1 MIYFVQQGKKTGAMK
16 TVKESVDLVVA
27 GGGTAGHVAALQAAR
42 VGIKTSVIEAGTML
56 GGTMTAGGVYMPNH
70 FFSTEG
76 PVVLGIAWELY
87 TKSKKIE
94 GLPIPDYTK
103 RRPVESPGYY
113 SYINVPIYTAIA
125 EEEALTAGIILHYH
139 EFIAD
144 VKTIG
149 NYWEITSLGRG
160 IKRITKA
167 KEIIDCTGDSDV
179 VRMLGLG
186 VLRDKA
192 RQPGAYQ
199 YKIEGIEYEQI
210 WEKEIQTI
218 YEEAME
224 NGILKQGD
232 YAYANSLPFSYY
244 LAHGG
249 HNATH
254 VYDADTSDAEG
265 QTRANLEGRARMLRM
280 FKFVTSSIPG
290 CERAVLK
297 TMYSHAVARET
308 YRTEGEYIITQED
321 FMTAADFKDKVCNA
335 FNYIDMHSRENG
347 CDVYFHDSKDLIPKV
362 PFRALIPKGSSRITV
377 AGRIV
382 SAERM
387 ALAGIRAQCTCMA
400 MGQAMGA
407 AASLAV
413 KRGVPSREINA
424 ADIVALTI
432 EHGAAPV

>member
-1 MIYFVQQGKKTGAMK
+1 MK
-16 TVKESVDLVVA
+16 TIKESVDLVVA
-27 GGGTAGHVAALQAAR
+27 GGGTAGHIAALQAAR
-42 VGIKTSVIEAGTML
+42 AGIKTSVIEAGSML

-70 FFSTEG
+70 FFSTVG

-87 TKSKKIE
+87 CKSKQIE
-94 GLPIPDYTK
+94 GLPIPDYKK

-113 SYINVPIYTAIA
+113 SYINVPIYAAVT
-125 EEEALTAGIILHYH
+125 EEEAIKAGINLHYH

-144 VKTIG
+144 VIAVG
-149 NYWEITSLGRG
+149 NEWEVTSLGRG
-160 IKRITKA
+160 INRITRA

-179 VRMLGLG
+179 VRILGLST
-186 VLRDKA
+186 LRDEN
-192 RQPGAYQ
+192 RQPGTYQ

-210 WEKEIQTI
+210 WEKEVQAI

-224 NGILKQGD
+224 DGVLEKGD
-232 YAYANSLPFSYY
+232 FAYAASLPFSYY
-244 LAHGG
+244 LSHGG

-290 CERAVLK
+290 CEKAVLK

-308 YRTEGEYIITQED
+308 YRTEGEYIITKDD
-321 FMTAADFKDKVCNA
+321 FMTARDFKDKICNA
-335 FNYIDMHSRENG
+335 FNYIDMHSRQEG
-347 CDVYFHDSKDLIPKV
+347 CELFFHESEYLIPKV

-407 AASLAV
+407 AAYLAI
-413 KRGVPSREINA
+413 KKGLPSREISA

>member
-1 MIYFVQQGKKTGAMK
+1 MK
-16 TVKESVDLVVA
+16 TIHETADVVIA

-42 VGIKTSVIEAGTML
+42 AGVKTSLIEAGTML

-87 TKSKKIE
+87 KKSKEIE
-94 GLPIPDYTK
+94 GLPIPDYRK
-103 RRPVESPGYY
+103 RRPKENPGYY
-113 SYINVPIYTAIA
+113 SYINVPIYAALA
-125 EEEALTAGIILHYH
+125 EEEALKAGLRIHYH

-144 VKTIG
+144 VKANG
-149 NYWEITSLGRG
+149 NYWEVTSLGRG

-167 KEIIDCTGDSDV
+167 KEIIDCTGDCDV
-179 VRMLGLG
+179 VRILGLG
-186 VLRDKA
+186 VLRDEV

-210 WEKEIQTI
+210 WDEEVQAI
-218 YEEAME
+218 YNEAMQ
-224 NGILKQGD
+224 NGILQKGD
-232 YAYANSLPFSYY
+232 FAYLDSLPFRYY

-249 HNATH
+249 HNGTH
-254 VYDADTSDAEG
+254 VYDADTSDADG
-265 QTRANLEGRARMLRM
+265 QTRVNLEGRARMLRM

-290 CERAVLK
+290 CERAILK
-297 TMYSHAVARET
+297 TMHPYGLARET
-308 YRTEGEYIITQED
+308 YRTEGEYIVTKED
-321 FMTAADFKDKVCNA
+321 FLKARDFKDKVCNA
-335 FNYIDMHSRENG
+335 FNYIDMHNKDTG
-347 CDVYFHDSKDLIPKV
+347 CDVYFHESKDLLPKV

-382 SAERM
+382 SADRV

-407 AASLAV
+407 AAALSV
-413 KRGVPSREINA
+413 QKGIPSRDVKVK
-424 ADIVALTI
+424 DIVALTI
-432 EHGAAPV
+432 EHGAVPI

>member
-1 MIYFVQQGKKTGAMK
+1 MK
-16 TVKESVDLVVA
+16 TIKESVDLVVA

-42 VGIKTSVIEAGTML
+42 TGIKTSVIEAGSML

-94 GLPIPDYTK
+94 GLPIPDYRK
-103 RRPVESPGYY
+103 RRPAESPGYY
-113 SYINVPIYTAIA
+113 SYVNIPIYAAVA
-125 EEEALTAGIILHYH
+125 EEEAGRAGVILHYH

-144 VKTIG
+144 VKAVG

-167 KEIIDCTGDSDV
+167 REIIDCTGDSDV
-179 VRMLGLG
+179 VRILGLG
-186 VLRDKA
+186 VLYDEV
-192 RQPGAYQ
+192 RQPGTYQ

-210 WEKEIQTI
+210 WEKEVQTI

-224 NGILKQGD
+224 NDILKKGD
-232 YAYANSLPFSYY
+232 YAYANSLPFRYY

-254 VYDADTSDAEG
+254 VYDANTSDAEG

-280 FKFVTSSIPG
+280 FKFVTASIPG

-297 TMYSHAVARET
+297 TMYSQAVAREA
-308 YRTEGEYIITQED
+308 YRTEGEYIITKGD
-321 FMTAADFKDKVCNA
+321 FMTATDFEDKICNA
-335 FNYIDMHSRENG
+335 FNYIDMHSHEKG
-347 CDVYFHDSKDLIPKV
+347 CDVYFHDRKDLIPKV

-413 KRGVPSREINA
+413 KRGVPSREIDA

-432 EHGAAPV
+432 EHGAASV

>member
-1 MIYFVQQGKKTGAMK
+1 MK
-16 TVKESVDLVVA
+16 TIKESVDLVVA

-42 VGIKTSVIEAGTML
+42 AGTKTSVIESGTML

-87 TKSKKIE
+87 TKSKKVE
-94 GLPIPDYTK
+94 GLPIPDCRK

-113 SYINVPIYTAIA
+113 SYINVPIYAAIA
-125 EEEALTAGIILHYH
+125 EEEALKAEVILHYH

-144 VKTIG
+144 VKAIG
-149 NYWEITSLGRG
+149 NFWEITSLGRG

-179 VRMLGLG
+179 VRILGLG
-186 VLRDKA
+186 VLRDA
-192 RQPGAYQ
+192 VRQPGTYQ

-210 WEKEIQTI
+210 WEKEVHTI
-218 YEEAME
+218 YAEAIE
-224 NGILKQGD
+224 NGILKKGD

-297 TMYSHAVARET
+297 TMYPHAVARET
-308 YRTEGEYIITQED
+308 YRTEGEYIITKDD
-321 FMTAADFKDKVCNA
+321 FMTAADFKDKICNA
-335 FNYIDMHSRENG
+335 FNYVDMHSREKG
-347 CDVYFHDSKDLIPKV
+347 CDVYFHDNKELIPKV

-407 AASLAV
+407 AAYLAV
-413 KRGVPSREINA
+413 KKGVPSRKIDA
-424 ADIVALTI
+424 ADIVALTS